1 MDKCHRVFA
10 FNPFELDECPCELL
24 REGNPVDIHATPL
37 RLLAYLVENRDRT
50 IPKHELLDR
59 VWPDSYVGENA
70 LTSALCEIR
79 HALDDDG
86 ARQRMIRTERGRGYR
101 FVASVTERDPDHSE
115 SAPTTVAVLPFI
127 DMSPARD
134 QEYLADGLTEELIY
148 ELSKLEC
155 LQVVSRTSVF
165 AFKNRLEDVR
175 KIGIELGAGT
185 VVEGSVRTACERVR
199 VTVQVIRAGD
209 GCHLWSER
217 YDRKLDDLL
226 ELQQDIARSV
236 AMTLRDR
243 LLGDSCGPKE
253 RGSCRR
259 SGRRR
264 SLPSCASRSLAE
276 HSDPASNF
284 GVESQ
289 EAPEHT

>member
-24 REGNPVDIHATPL
+24 REGKPVDIHATPL

-175 KIGIELGAGT
+175 KIG
-185 VVEGSVRTACERVR
+185 ACERVR

-226 ELQQDIARSV
+226 ELQQEIATTIAR
-236 AMTLRDR
+236 TIKER
-243 LLGDSCGPKE
+243 LLGD
-253 RGSCRR
+253 RGEPR
-259 SGRRR
+259 
-264 SLPSCASRSLAE
+264 L
-276 HSDPASNF
+276 
-284 GVESQ
+284 V
-289 EAPEHT
+289 